1 MAEDKDLEQ
10 KITLTFG
17 TNADEQAKK
26 VDTLVKS
33 TDNVKDAQKKATD
46 STRDQKDALNE
57 LSPALSGTIE
67 GLKATGKALLTLA
80 LNPILLFLTAVVAA
94 FALLGKAFLSNET
107 NSNKL
112 SKGLAVISG
121 LFSGLL
127 KVLEPVAS
135 FLVNNIVKSFEFAGN
150 AILATSALLQKALK
164 AIGLEGAAA
173 GLKILTQAVKEN
185 VEQSN
190 ALSDA
195 ENRLTIAKRNAQTIQ
210 LEFQR
215 QAEKIRQQRDDETN
229 SIGQRVKLNEQL
241 GVVLQKQL
249 QVELGI
255 AKQQKNVSDLRI
267 QQEGESSANLDE
279 RAEALNLIADINDR
293 LSGQE
298 SEQLANAN
306 SLRNEQKALDK
317 EALTAKEAKLEADRQ
332 ALRDLDE
339 SNRERDNELR
349 ELDKEKAKEKLQ
361 RDQENGLL
369 TLAQLEYF
377 ADEQL
382 RIAEAELA
390 QKQAIED
397 AKFDLAS
404 KGVGLLSVI
413 AGKNKTIQK
422 AAIIADN
429 AIAIGKT
436 IISTV
441 EANAKAVAA
450 SPTTFGQPFVTLN
463 TIGAGVGIAT
473 SIAAT
478 AKALSAVGGGGA
490 GASGGTFPATPRGGA
505 APQVGFQ
512 NSQEN
517 QIGTTVAGN
526 INEQP
531 PVQAYVVSSEVTTQ
545 QALDRR
551 RVNANSF

>member
-26 VDTLVKS
+26 VDKLSGATDKVKDSQDKATKS
-33 TDNVKDAQKKATD
+33 TK
-46 STRDQKDALNE
+46 DQKDALGE

-135 FLVNNIVKSFEFAGN
+135 FLVNNIVKSFELAGSV
-150 AILATSALLQKALK
+150 ILATSALLQKGLRAL
-164 AIGLEGAAA
+164 GLDGAAA
-173 GLKILTQAVKEN
+173 GLNALTNAVKN
-185 VEQSN
+185 NIDQSN

-229 SIGQRVKLNEQL
+229 SIAERVKLNEQL
-241 GVVLQKQL
+241 GLVLQKQL

-279 RAEALNLIADINDR
+279 RAEALNLIADINER

-349 ELDKEKAKEKLQ
+349 ELDKEKAKEKLE

-377 ADEQL
+377 ADEQV

-517 QIGTTVAGN
+517 QIGTTLAGN